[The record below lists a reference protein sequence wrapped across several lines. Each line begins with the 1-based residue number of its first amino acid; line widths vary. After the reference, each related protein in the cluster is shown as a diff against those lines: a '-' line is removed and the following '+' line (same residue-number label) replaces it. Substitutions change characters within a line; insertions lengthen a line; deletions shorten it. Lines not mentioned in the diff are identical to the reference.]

1 LKLLRC
7 ILLCFL
13 FTNALT
19 VFAQTPLSKPIS
31 NLRIRTLPVSGDSL
45 QLDTLSI
52 VPNSFYLHGLP
63 DSLFRLDVINAILYW
78 NQQPETD
85 SITVTYRV
93 FPYRL
98 NQVAQ
103 RMNYDS
109 IARFT
114 YMRPFEFNAGEKESK
129 SLFNFGTVEY
139 TGSFGRGISF
149 GNNQDAVVTS
159 NFQLQLNGMLG
170 DSIEIAAAIT
180 DNNIPIQP
188 DGTTQQ
194 LNEFDQ
200 IFLQFKKR
208 NWQLNLGDI
217 DIRQNGLYFLN
228 FYKRLEGIAFQTTNN
243 LSPNVKSSTLVS
255 GSIAKGRFNRN
266 IFQGLEGNQGP
277 YRLSGSNNEFFFI
290 VLPNTERV
298 FIDGYLCKGAKT
310 VIM

>member
-1 LKLLRC
+1 MKLLRC

-188 DGTTQQ
+188 
-194 LNEFDQ
+194 
-200 IFLQFKKR
+200 
-208 NWQLNLGDI
+208 
-217 DIRQNGLYFLN
+217 
-228 FYKRLEGIAFQTTNN
+228 
-243 LSPNVKSSTLVS
+243 
-255 GSIAKGRFNRN
+255 
-266 IFQGLEGNQGP
+266 
-277 YRLSGSNNEFFFI
+277 
-290 VLPNTERV
+290 
-298 FIDGYLCKGAKT
+298 
-310 VIM
+310 